1 MPATALL
8 WTTLFIVVFFAV
20 AAYVVISIQR
30 ARREQ
35 RARSDERAAAMLL
48 TMHGAAAQ
56 ARPASPAP
64 PAPAAVP
71 APTPTPTRY
80 AAAAPDN
87 AAQPTALT
95 RRVRLLTDTQRLLYL
110 VLRSGMPDHTIMANI
125 RLVDLVDGAISA
137 DAIERDARLRELVR
151 ERADFL
157 VCNADLVPIAA
168 LVIYEAG
175 IAMVPDERIKVAALR
190 ELGVKFLRFRADSL
204 PRPNEVRGLIL
215 G

>member
-71 APTPTPTRY
+71 APMPARP
-80 AAAAPDN
+80 AAAALNN
-87 AAQPTALT
+87 AAQTTALT

>member
-1 MPATALL
+1 MPATAYL
-8 WTTLFIVVFFAV
+8 WTTLFVVVAFAV
-20 AAYVVISIQR
+20 AVYVVVSIQR

-35 RARSDERAAAMLL
+35 RARSDERAAAMML
-48 TMHGAAAQ
+48 TMQSAAGLARAAAPTST
-56 ARPASPAP
+56 PASQAAAASTLPRAIP
-64 PAPAAVP
+64 PAPSIP
-71 APTPTPTRY
+71 Q
-80 AAAAPDN
+80 
-87 AAQPTALT
+87 QPIALT

-110 VLRSGMPDHTIMANI
+110 VLRSAMPDHTIMANI
-125 RLVDLVDGAISA
+125 RLVDLVEGATSA

-175 IAMVPDERIKVAALR
+175 IATVPDERIKVAALR